1 MGTLY
6 FFLNH
11 TSSLELCQIMVGSQG
26 SSGFYTDLWSSCQL
40 KCVLSLKQKGTNQ
53 TGIIIINETNIR
65 VSSSPLVLFISF
77 YSILPGRIHL
87 NKDACFK
94 SLLCFEH
101 NASRSPCG
109 GLFVAAVPVA
119 AADLQTLSH
128 SQLQALHHLEAR
140 LVERVLC
147 GEILEM

>member
-94 SLLCFEH
+94 SLLCFELGH
-101 NASRSPCG
+101 IMHLVVRVEAY
-109 GLFVAAVPVA
+109 L
-119 AADLQTLSH
+119 LQP
-128 SQLQALHHLEAR
+128 SQLQQLTFR
-140 LVERVLC
+140 P
-147 GEILEM
+147 